1 MTLAENQATTVPS
14 SCVERISFGLVRKAQ
29 TSIVPLA
36 AGLAWAEFAAADAD
50 LQ

>member
-1 MTLAENQATTVPS
+1 LAGTG
-14 SCVERISFGLVRKAQ
+14 CLAQ